1 MNPKTPITFVLNEG
15 SLVDVARV
23 RYALYDEPPFDEA
36 IALLFHEQLEDGGFS
51 PPWAPGYSSLDATC
65 FRLAQAQQMGLDP
78 SFLPPIG
85 KALDF
90 ILSQQGR
97 DGGFQEEAFV
107 AEVAPRWLTPGDNAA
122 TMYLT
127 ANCSFALSMFGAP
140 EGKVQLGAGYLQ
152 LRQTAEGNLPS
163 FWQTQ
168 WLAAAVWHRVGGG
181 KWRDQ
186 VLRYLA
192 LNLDQLAASNLAWMI
207 NALISAGMKPSTVLI
222 YEAAKR
228 LEKQQNQ
235 FGTWSG
241 ENDDARDMNTTIEAL
256 RALRLVGRYTPPP
269 MNQLDWAGV

>member
-1 MNPKTPITFVLNEG
+1 MNPKTPITIVLNEG

-51 PPWAPGYSSLDATC
+51 PTWAPGYSSLDATC

-122 TMYLT
+122 TMY
-127 ANCSFALSMFGAP
+127 
-140 EGKVQLGAGYLQ
+140 
-152 LRQTAEGNLPS
+152 
-163 FWQTQ
+163 
-168 WLAAAVWHRVGGG
+168 
-181 KWRDQ
+181 
-186 VLRYLA
+186 
-192 LNLDQLAASNLAWMI
+192 
-207 NALISAGMKPSTVLI
+207 
-222 YEAAKR
+222 
-228 LEKQQNQ
+228 
-235 FGTWSG
+235 
-241 ENDDARDMNTTIEAL
+241 
-256 RALRLVGRYTPPP
+256 
-269 MNQLDWAGV
+269 